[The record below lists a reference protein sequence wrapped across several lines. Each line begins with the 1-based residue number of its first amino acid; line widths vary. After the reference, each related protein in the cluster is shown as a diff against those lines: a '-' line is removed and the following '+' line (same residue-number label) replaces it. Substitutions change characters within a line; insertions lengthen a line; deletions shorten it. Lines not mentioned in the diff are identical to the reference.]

1 MQCYSKRVTLTT
13 QRSGECVITS
23 CRCVCCFSLSGVWS
37 CCRSFSSSC
46 ICHSLSWTVCFS
58 ISWSNAVSSRCT
70 GSWGSLNTHT
80 HTRSVITISAGLR
93 HLLSLGHVFFL
104 TYLHLT
110 SSHITIKT
118 LFSIYLYL
126 FFFYIDSSHSFTCA
140 SFISSHLYTA
150 HKPIHP
156 YFFLMLRLRFFSIWL
171 RLLWVSDLIRLLR
184 LFCSLLRFHTCK
196 YIQAKKT

>member
-104 TYLHLT
+104 TYLSVHLPPLK
-110 SSHITIKT
+110 HC
-118 LFSIYLYL
+118 FPSIYI
-126 FFFYIDSSHSFTCA
+126 FSSSTSTHPTHLLVLLSDLLIFIQPTNPSILTFSWCYVWGFSPSDCA
-140 SFISSHLYTA
+140 SSGCQT
-150 HKPIHP
+150 
-156 YFFLMLRLRFFSIWL
+156 
-171 RLLWVSDLIRLLR
+171 
-184 LFCSLLRFHTCK
+184 
-196 YIQAKKT
+196 